1 MRRVFLLCLLLAALA
16 PMPSLAQSEP
26 HEIEGKERELQ
37 ALRAQILQAREQ
49 ADELASDEK
58 QQLARIHALER
69 EASLTQE
76 LLGQLAIK
84 ESGIRTQID
93 TLQVEIDDARLR
105 VSSRRD
111 RLGDRLRAM
120 YMRPRW
126 SVLAAALT
134 ASDMDELSSRV
145 RVLTHV
151 ARTERALIDEVQDAQ
166 ADLRARRGEL
176 AGQMAEINLTRSET
190 EDRKLQLARLQDE
203 RHQALVQVR
212 AQRERF
218 ESTVGEMES
227 AAESMQSLIAE
238 LERRRKQREGEGP
251 VPGAAFATLEGALG
265 WPVSGP
271 VLQPYGR
278 SVHPEFKTVVVNKGV
293 NIGASMGTP
302 IRCVAPGTVEY
313 VDWLPGYGKCII
325 VDHGDGFYTLYAHAS
340 AIFPAEGSTVNA
352 GEVLGEVGDTG
363 SLNGTQL
370 YFEIRKGKD
379 SLDPSA
385 WLSPSDG

>member
-1 MRRVFLLCLLLAALA
+1 M
-16 PMPSLAQSEP
+16 
-26 HEIEGKERELQ
+26 
-37 ALRAQILQAREQ
+37 
-49 ADELASDEK
+49 
-58 QQLARIHALER
+58 
-69 EASLTQE
+69 
-76 LLGQLAIK
+76 
-84 ESGIRTQID
+84 
-93 TLQVEIDDARLR
+93 
-105 VSSRRD
+105 
-111 RLGDRLRAM
+111 
-120 YMRPRW
+120 
-126 SVLAAALT
+126 
-134 ASDMDELSSRV
+134 
-145 RVLTHV
+145 
-151 ARTERALIDEVQDAQ
+151 
-166 ADLRARRGEL
+166 
-176 AGQMAEINLTRSET
+176 
-190 EDRKLQLARLQDE
+190 
-203 RHQALVQVR
+203 QVR

-238 LERRRKQREGEGP
+238 LERRRKQRAGEGP